1 MSRATVSWFERPINL
16 GIIGLAMMLVGYKA
30 SSHETFGSR
39 AASQVDQMGE
49 LQNKSEDS
57 ELNKRIQD
65 ISEQIARKKPFRI
78 PGQLAFMAGLILFAA
93 AGARMWQMR
102 SNEEEAGADDMPGE
116 EKENPDQ
123 ARIG

>member
-1 MSRATVSWFERPINL
+1 MGRATVSWFERPIYL

-30 SSHETFGSR
+30 SSYESFGSR
-39 AASQVDQMGE
+39 AASQVDLMGE

-78 PGQLAFMAGLILFAA
+78 PGQLASMAGLILFAA

-102 SNEEEAGADDMPGE
+102 SNEEEAGADMPGE
-116 EKENPDQ
+116 EKEDSDQ
-123 ARIG
+123 ARMG